1 MRIVGCRLV
10 YAYPLWYSYGTNRG
24 NTMSDH
30 FRKITRYECIWC
42 GSIFKTDN
50 KHRCKFNPDY
60 RNCYS
65 CRYCDGIESM
75 ESTYSVP
82 FAAHENASAVL
93 KNIVDTETLKKIACR
108 KGHAVYTRDIALKK
122 NEYMCPDH
130 EIMENY
136 EGKKSYYQIAVL
148 NKIDFRKYEEDNID
162 ALTGRTWAEED

>member
-1 MRIVGCRLV
+1 
-10 YAYPLWYSYGTNRG
+10 
-24 NTMSDH
+24 MSDH
-30 FRKITRYECIWC
+30 FRKISRYECIWC

-136 EGKKSYYQIAVL
+136 EKEQELLRQEEEARIAM
-148 NKIDFRKYEEDNID
+148 NDAADEDPAQGNEEAIFEPEE
-162 ALTGRTWAEED
+162 AVEAAEEVVELE